1 MQPIQL
7 LVCLLAILA
16 MPSASAQQTL
26 NNDSVIRM
34 VKMGFQEDMIINAIN
49 RSPGTYNTSTDGLVA
64 LKNAR
69 VGDKVVSAMV
79 SRNSVVA
86 PASAAPTVPV
96 SEVAPAG
103 IQATSQRTVPALDNP
118 ARQAANSPQRLQVK
132 IVNRKDK
139 EDGYDYAAAYNNV
152 AVGKTFK
159 VYGATFTL
167 QLPDGRLTIVNC
179 DSKFA
184 EHMAGRAGNRRSCRT
199 PLVDTIEADFSGD
212 NAKLIWPVSLDGK
225 KMQSETYKILGIFD
239 KPKSN

>member
-1 MQPIQL
+1 MHPIQL

-49 RSPGTYNTSTDGLVA
+49 RSPGTYDTSTDGLVA

-79 SRNSVVA
+79 SKNYVVA
-86 PASAAPTVPV
+86 AAPTVPV
-96 SEVAPAG
+96 SEVAPARTPP
-103 IQATSQRTVPALDNP
+103 TSQRTVTALDNP
-118 ARQAANSPQRLQVK
+118 VRPAASSPQRLQVK

-139 EDGYDYAAAYNNV
+139 EDGYDYDAAYNNV
-152 AVGKTFK
+152 TVGKTFK